1 MIEKYMKI
9 ALKLALTTDNDIP
22 VGAVI
27 VRNGEII
34 SIACNEKEKTN
45 DVTAHAEI
53 IAIKKASELLDNW
66 RLDDCELYVTLEPCP
81 MCAWAILQS
90 RIKTVYFGSYD
101 NLYGA
106 FGSKIN
112 LAQISNSKI
121 SVKGGILEDECDK
134 ILNNFFKKVRNDNKI
149 KIR

>member
-1 MIEKYMKI
+1 MNEKYMKI
-9 ALKLALTTDNDIP
+9 AQKLALASSGDIP

-27 VRNGEII
+27 VKNGEIL
-34 SIACNEKEKTN
+34 SIASNEKEKTN

-53 IAIKKASELLDNW
+53 VAIRKASELLRNW

-90 RIKTVYFGSYD
+90 RLKAVYFGSYD

-112 LAQISNSKI
+112 LAEISNSKI
-121 SVKGGILEDECDK
+121 TVKGGILEEECDK
-134 ILNNFFKKVRNDNKI
+134 ILSDFFKKVRDDNKE
-149 KIR
+149 